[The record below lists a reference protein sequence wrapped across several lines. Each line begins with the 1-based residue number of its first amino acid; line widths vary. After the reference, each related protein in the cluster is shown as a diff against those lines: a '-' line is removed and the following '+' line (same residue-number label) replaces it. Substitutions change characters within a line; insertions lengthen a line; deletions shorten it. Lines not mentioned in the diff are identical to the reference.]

1 MPRKPDTSATQ
12 LPNLS
17 RRRATQLAAGS
28 LLLPWAV
35 AQAAPSPIR
44 LGYVKAWPESD
55 IPSNLVAAYVRQRF
69 GIPVELV
76 SSDPGPM
83 WEAVASGHTDLTL
96 TVWLPGTSEVYY
108 HKLRNKLVHLGAYYQ
123 GTRLGLTV
131 PDYVPVK
138 TIAQL
143 QSHHAQFH
151 DKIYGVESGSV
162 VNMMANKAIK
172 TYHLAPMELVSSST
186 AAMTVQLKRAIARKD
201 WIVVTGWQPL
211 WIWADFKLHFLDDP
225 EGVFGGVG
233 HMDTVIN
240 PRLQRRAPQVVDW
253 LRTFHLP
260 QAELASMLLQL
271 SNGQSAEQIAEQWL
285 ARQPESRAA

>member
-1 MPRKPDTSATQ
+1 MPRKPDSPVVP
-12 LPNLS
+12 LPSLS
-17 RRRATQLAAGS
+17 RRRTTQLAAGS

-35 AQAAPSPIR
+35 AQAAPTPIR
-44 LGYVKAWPESD
+44 LGYVKAWPSSS
-55 IPSNLVAAYVRQRF
+55 IPSNLVAAYVRKRF

-76 SSDPGPM
+76 SSEPGPM
-83 WEAVASGHTDLTL
+83 WEAVASGRTDLTL

-108 HKLRNKLVHLGAYYQ
+108 HKLRNKLVHLGAYYE

-143 QSHHAQFH
+143 QAHHTQFH

-162 VNMMANKAIK
+162 VNMMASKAIK
-172 TYHLAPMELVSSST
+172 AYRLAPMELVTSST

-211 WIWADFKLHFLDDP
+211 WIWADFNLHFLDDP

-240 PRLQRRAPQVVDW
+240 PRLQRRAPQIVDW
-253 LRTFHLP
+253 LRTFRLP
-260 QAELASMLLQL
+260 QAELANMLLQL
-271 SNGQSAEQIAEQWL
+271 SNGQSVGQIAEQWL
-285 ARQPESRAA
+285 ARQPENRAA